1 MCPLKRQSVHHC
13 WRLLK
18 TQGDTTLSAPTLNA
32 DMTTSPPPENAI
44 VLLRG
49 FIGVVAVYLIRQK
62 QQGASRNQDEETEM
76 SALNNGINQNGG
88 PANRDNNEVMAV
100 NMLDNGGP
108 LSHRQ

>member
-1 MCPLKRQSVHHC
+1 MFLINWHFS
-13 WRLLK
+13 
-18 TQGDTTLSAPTLNA
+18 LS
-32 DMTTSPPPENAI
+32 
-44 VLLRG
+44 G
-49 FIGVVAVYLIRQK
+49 FIGVVVAVYLIRQK